1 MSRKAALCGE
11 RAVLESAD
19 DQPARP
25 EASARTAMND
35 LYNHAM
41 GWVSRLDRQDW
52 FLVFLALVALG
63 FLALQGFGSRK
74 NY

>member
-1 MSRKAALCGE
+1 
-11 RAVLESAD
+11 
-19 DQPARP
+19 
-25 EASARTAMND
+25 MND

-41 GWVSRLDRQDW
+41 GWVNRLDRQDW
-52 FLVFLALVALG
+52 FLVFLGLVALG

>member
-1 MSRKAALCGE
+1 
-11 RAVLESAD
+11 
-19 DQPARP
+19 
-25 EASARTAMND
+25 MND

-52 FLVFLALVALG
+52 LLVFLAAVVLG
-63 FLALQGFGSRK
+63 VLALQGFGSRK

>member
-1 MSRKAALCGE
+1 
-11 RAVLESAD
+11 
-19 DQPARP
+19 
-25 EASARTAMND
+25 MND

-41 GWVSRLDRQDW
+41 GWVNRLDRQDW
-52 FLVFLALVALG
+52 FLVFLGFVALG